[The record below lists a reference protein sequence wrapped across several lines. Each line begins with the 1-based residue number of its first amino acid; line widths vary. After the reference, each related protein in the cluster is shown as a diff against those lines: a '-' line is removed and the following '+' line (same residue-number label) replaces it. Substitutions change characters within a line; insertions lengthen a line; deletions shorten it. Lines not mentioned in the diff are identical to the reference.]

1 MLELPKPNFLHRL
14 QGLDDRHKQKI
25 MIVAAI
31 VIMVIVIYFWLAYFN
46 SIVVG
51 AGK

>member
-1 MLELPKPNFLHRL
+1 MAEVPKPNFLHRL
-14 QGLDDRHKQKI
+14 QGLDEGHKQKI
-25 MIVAAI
+25 MIVASV
-31 VIMVIVIYFWLAYFN
+31 VIMIVVVYFWLAYFN